1 MRGREPRDPVAAGN
15 ELQPTAGFLHRAKRY
30 HRNAGANDRPVAGD
44 RAMIEPITVLHVD
57 DDPPLLDLTKTF
69 LERED
74 DIEVRTE
81 SNPERALELLDG
93 SVDCVLSDY
102 QMPEMDGIEFL
113 DAVRERRPT
122 VPFVLFTGQGS
133 EEIAS
138 EAISAGVSDY
148 IQKETGTDQYT
159 VLANRIRNLVDQRRT
174 ERTLRQRVEAIE
186 AASEGIAIFDGCGE
200 LAYANEAY
208 AELYSRDPKD
218 LFGEHWRDI
227 YPEWAIERADDD
239 VLPSLAED
247 GQWSGELPIERAEGT
262 SIPTSVSVASIDR
275 GATGRD
281 PDDERS
287 GGAVCVV
294 RDLTERRERERE
306 LEEQRR
312 RFRSLLESL
321 PGMAYRARTD
331 AGWPM
336 EFVSEGCERLT
347 GYDTNELES
356 GEVSW
361 GESVIHPDDVE
372 AVNRVTREAL
382 DNGDAFALEYRI
394 VTKSGDVRWVSERG
408 HRVEPEILEGYI
420 ADVSARRQLERELRR
435 ERGDAVDA
443 ADGGGAGGV
452 ESVDGASG
460 DGVGT
465 NDRGADDRGL
475 DTSDG
480 A

>member
-1 MRGREPRDPVAAGN
+1 
-15 ELQPTAGFLHRAKRY
+15 
-30 HRNAGANDRPVAGD
+30 
-44 RAMIEPITVLHVD
+44 MIEPITVLHVD
-57 DDPPLLDLTKTF
+57 DEPPLLDLTKTF

-74 DIEVRTE
+74 GIEVVSE
-81 SNPERALELLDG
+81 SDPERALELLDG
-93 SVDCVLSDY
+93 SIDCVLSDY
-102 QMPEMDGIEFL
+102 QMPAMDGIEFL
-113 DAVRERRPT
+113 DAVRERHPS
-122 VPFVLFTGQGS
+122 VPFVLFTGKGS

-148 IQKETGTDQYT
+148 IQKETGSDQYT
-159 VLANRIRNLVDQRRT
+159 VVANRIRNLVDQRRT
-174 ERTLRQRVEAIE
+174 EQTLRQRVEAIE

-200 LAYANEAY
+200 LAYANAAY
-208 AELYSRDPKD
+208 SELYGRDPDD

-247 GQWSGELPIERAEGT
+247 GEWSGELPIERDDGT
-262 SIPTSVSVASIDR
+262 TVPTSVSVASIGR

-281 PDDERS
+281 RDDERS

-312 RFRSLLESL
+312 RFRSLLQSL

-331 AGWPM
+331 SGWPM

-347 GYDTNELES
+347 GYNPDALES

-361 GESVIHPDDVE
+361 GESVIHPDDL
-372 AVNRVTREAL
+372 ATVNRVTREAL

-408 HRVEPEILEGYI
+408 HRVEPGILEGYI
-420 ADVSARRQLERELRR
+420 ADVSARRQLEEELRR
-435 ERGDAVDA
+435 ERGDADA
-443 ADGGGAGGV
+443 ADGAAGGAGGSGV
-452 ESVDGASG
+452 GSG
-460 DGVGT
+460 DGGDGP
-465 NDRGADDRGL
+465 NDRDARDRDLEAPDD
-475 DTSDG
+475 T
-480 A
+480 